1 MSWNVRRFDELTT
14 NELYAILKERTQVFV
29 VEQECPYLEVDGKD
43 LLSYHLYKEE
53 NGEIAAY
60 ARLLPPGVS
69 YLEASIGRVFVKK
82 EYRGRGFAGEL
93 LIRSLDFLHGELGE
107 TKIKIQAQEY
117 LREFYGSF
125 GFTAITDTYLDD
137 GIPHID
143 MVLEK

>member
-1 MSWNVRRFDELTT
+1 MSWNVKRFDELTT
-14 NELYAILKERTQVFV
+14 TELYAILKERTQVFV

-69 YLEASIGRVFVKK
+69 YTEASIGRVFVRK
-82 EYRGRGFAGEL
+82 EYRGWGLAGEL

-125 GFTAITDTYLDD
+125 GFTAITDSYLDD